1 METHSYLSNKK
12 KRTQKRD
19 TKISR
24 KKEVTEDGK
33 WSGRAKKRHGREQEN
48 WFRSESPVRSKEMM
62 MVIVAVSVQLGKLK
76 SV

>member
-1 METHSYLSNKK
+1 MTRNCETKRGEGAGKIRQLQNICCRRTYTKNTPRMETHNYPSKKK

-33 WSGRAKKRHGREQEN
+33 
-48 WFRSESPVRSKEMM
+48 
-62 MVIVAVSVQLGKLK
+62 
-76 SV
+76 

>member
-1 METHSYLSNKK
+1 MTRNCETKRGEGARKIRQLQSIRCKRTYTKSTSRRETHSYLSNKK

-33 WSGRAKKRHGREQEN
+33 
-48 WFRSESPVRSKEMM
+48 
-62 MVIVAVSVQLGKLK
+62 
-76 SV
+76 